1 MTAPASKL
9 TSSIFWQYSTRR
21 YASNDMAPLSL
32 LLQDNHGVNVN
43 VLLLMCWC
51 LENNVIV
58 NLIQMKAI
66 VAAIAESDKQ
76 LQAHRLQRKAAHPD
90 NGGQKA
96 HYEALK
102 ERELELE
109 KQQQAVIVEAFNSQ
123 DVMTLPSGSLNTKTT
138 IFNASIAAFINAYA
152 LKDSEEARQLL
163 SLVVNQ
169 LPN

>member
-1 MTAPASKL
+1 MTAPVCKL

-21 YASNDMAPLSL
+21 YASNDMAPLAL
-32 LLQDNHGVNVN
+32 LLQNNHGVNVN

-58 NLIQMKAI
+58 NLIQINAI
-66 VAAIAESDKQ
+66 IAAVAESDKQ
-76 LQAHRLQRKAAHPD
+76 LQTHRLQRKAAHPD
-90 NGGQKA
+90 NGGQKVD
-96 HYEALK
+96 YETLK
-102 ERELELE
+102 AQELELE
-109 KQQQAVIVEAFNSQ
+109 KQQQAVMIEAFNAQ
-123 DVMTLPSGSLNTKTT
+123 DVVTLPNGPLSKKTAV
-138 IFNASIAAFINAYA
+138 FNASIAAFINAYS

>member
-1 MTAPASKL
+1 MTAPVSKL
-9 TSSIFWQYSTRR
+9 TSWIFWQYSIRR
-21 YASNDMAPLSL
+21 YASNDMAPLAL
-32 LLQDNHGVNVN
+32 LLQDNHGVNIN

-58 NLIQMKAI
+58 NLMQMKAI
-66 VAAIAESDKQ
+66 VEAIAESDKQ

-96 HYEALK
+96 HYEELK
-102 ERELELE
+102 AQELELE
-109 KQQQAVIVEAFNSQ
+109 KQQQAVMIETFNAQ
-123 DVMTLPSGSLNTKTT
+123 DVMTLPSGPFNKKTNVL
-138 IFNASIAAFINAYA
+138 NASIAAFINAYG
-152 LKDSEEARQLL
+152 LKGSEEARQLL